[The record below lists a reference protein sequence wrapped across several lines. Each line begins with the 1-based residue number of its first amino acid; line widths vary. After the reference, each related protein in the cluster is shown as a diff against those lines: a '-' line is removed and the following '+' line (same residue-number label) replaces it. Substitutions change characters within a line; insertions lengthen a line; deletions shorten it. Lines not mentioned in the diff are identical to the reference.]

1 MNETVKNAVN
11 EVKKGM
17 KKFLVNELSY
27 FEEMKMNRIETVR
40 FKKKMEHKG
49 DKRETLFRRNYYE

>member
-1 MNETVKNAVN
+1 MNETVKNVVN
-11 EVKKGM
+11 EIKRGM

-40 FKKKMEHKG
+40 FKKKMEYKG
-49 DKRETLFRRNYYE
+49 DKEEE

>member
-1 MNETVKNAVN
+1 MNETVKNVVN
-11 EVKKGM
+11 EVKRGM

-40 FKKKMEHKG
+40 FKKKMERKG
-49 DKRETLFRRNYYE
+49 DKHETLFRRNYYE